1 MDPTLCYYLSL
12 SGFLTIAL
20 WHMRYGRKISRLE
33 IKLPIVM
40 VFMTLGVLSLK
51 FIDVLPLEWVPWFKY
66 PTIIMCLVGGMSMLI
81 TLPTQKKVIE

>member
-1 MDPTLCYYLSL
+1 MDPMGCYALSL
-12 SGFLTIAL
+12 SGFLTMAL
-20 WHMRYGRKISRLE
+20 WHVLFGRKVTRIE

-51 FIDVLPLEWVPWFKY
+51 FIDVLPPEYIPWFKY

-81 TLPTQKKVIE
+81 TIPTQKKVIE